1 MNEIMVKKSKVE
13 KWQLAKR
20 GLNVNAYG
28 DVVSISCK
36 ICQMSYDKVQTLIVD
51 WFNYVTFFF
60 FKTCICFF
68 RMLNLFLELV
78 FQAII
83 LSFLLH
89 H

>member
-13 KWQLAKR
+13 KRELPKR
-20 GLNVNAYG
+20 SLNVNTYG
-28 DVVSISCK
+28 DVVSISCN

-68 RMLNLFLELV
+68 
-78 FQAII
+78 
-83 LSFLLH
+83 
-89 H
+89 

>member
-1 MNEIMVKKSKVE
+1 MNEIMVKKTKVE
-13 KWQLAKR
+13 KRELPKR
-20 GLNVNAYG
+20 SLNVNTYG